1 MTDKR
6 KVRGIS
12 INNSYKVVLHTDGH
26 TVISDEPLEEG
37 GSDEGMNPYELLSG
51 ALASCTV
58 ITIQMYLERKG
69 WKVDELVADV
79 DMKTITEGN
88 VTKNIFHRNLIVRSN
103 LQDSELER
111 LRYIANICPISK
123 IIEQGNNSVI
133 TTLEKR

>member
-1 MTDKR
+1 MTEKR

-12 INNSYKVVLHTDGH
+12 INNSYKVILHTVGH

-69 WKVDELVADV
+69 WKVDELIADV
-79 DMKTITEGN
+79 DMKTITEDN
-88 VTKNIFHRNLIVRSN
+88 ITKNIFHRNLIVKSN

-111 LRYIANICPISK
+111 LRYIANMCPISK

>member
-12 INNSYKVVLHTDGH
+12 INNSYKVILHTVGH

-79 DMKTITEGN
+79 DMKTVTEGN

-111 LRYIANICPISK
+111 LRYIANMCPISK